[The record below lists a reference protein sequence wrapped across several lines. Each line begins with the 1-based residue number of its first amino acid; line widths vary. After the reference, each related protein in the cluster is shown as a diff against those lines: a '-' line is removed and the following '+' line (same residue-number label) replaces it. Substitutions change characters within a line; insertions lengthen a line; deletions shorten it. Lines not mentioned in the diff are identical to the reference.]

1 MFTNHFLKPGKGI
14 EKNEKKKNGFFQFF
28 FSSYLYF
35 TKIFAINFTALPL
48 IALFGFFME
57 SVKGEMG
64 ISVGQ
69 SYIFN
74 IFAMVYFTV
83 AGISLLTFPLTLIS
97 SYLAKEEPCFFVS
110 DYIKAFKDNFKES
123 LIIFIINSVV
133 FYLFTVSYRFY
144 FINSLGGA
152 MKIGFVAVMGI
163 YLMMNI
169 YIGYLTVTFR
179 LTVGEIYKKA
189 LIFTLVNLP
198 QNIMIILILAV
209 VYGLAFMITTLLGYT
224 ISSLLLYGFMLLFV
238 NLYASRTVEKYRK

>member
-1 MFTNHFLKPGKGI
+1 MTTRHAVLHH
-14 EKNEKKKNGFFQFF
+14 
-28 FSSYLYF
+28 
-35 TKIFAINFTALPL
+35 
-48 IALFGFFME
+48 
-57 SVKGEMG
+57 
-64 ISVGQ
+64 
-69 SYIFN
+69 
-74 IFAMVYFTV
+74 
-83 AGISLLTFPLTLIS
+83 
-97 SYLAKEEPCFFVS
+97 
-110 DYIKAFKDNFKES
+110 
-123 LIIFIINSVV
+123 

-224 ISSLLLYGFMLLFV
+224 ISSLLLYGFMLLLV